1 MQLDSDYRNF
11 LKALSE
17 IVYDVLSWHLI
28 MQKES
33 VDVEKIRIVRGRIFN
48 NIHHASVLSDEV
60 LTLPIKRMKILDV
73 MKQQAEDLVRE
84 YEFSIHH

>member
-33 VDVEKIRIVRGRIFN
+33 VDVEKIRIGRGRIFN
-48 NIHHASVLSDEV
+48 NIHYASVLSDEV

>member
-48 NIHHASVLSDEV
+48 NIHYASVLSDEV
-60 LTLPIKRMKILDV
+60 LTLPMQKMKILDV

>member
-1 MQLDSDYRNF
+1 MQLDSDYRNS

-17 IVYDVLSWHLI
+17 IVYGVLSWHLI

-48 NIHHASVLSDEV
+48 NIHYASVLSDEV
-60 LTLPIKRMKILDV
+60 LTLPMQKMKILDV

>member
-1 MQLDSDYRNF
+1 MQLDSDYRNS

-17 IVYDVLSWHLI
+17 IVYGVLSWHLI

-48 NIHHASVLSDEV
+48 NIHYASVLSDEV